1 MLVVQFKKWKKL
13 SLILVI
19 TKDYISFCHTVANP
33 GVDWA
38 VGKAP
43 LNVILFDSLAV
54 SLIFKT
60 KNA

>member
-1 MLVVQFKKWKKL
+1 MKKIL
-13 SLILVI
+13 PDLVI
-19 TKDYISFCHTVANP
+19 TKDYIPFCHTVANP

-38 VGKAP
+38 VGKVP